1 MPASCSA
8 YLAVSLT
15 MSCFS
20 ASRYA
25 GMAKIK
31 RLMFNSGFNCCL
43 IFSFSVLLL
52 LFEPRA
58 MLSSLVLFSVE
69 ASLMRL
75 AKHVTIFLP
84 QRFMP
89 KFTPISLVTVAS
101 SQSCLALVFKGAFYG
116 STRNSVSVGRT
127 TSVLPPWCFFLSSC
141 RRYTFSCSGRS
152 SSVSILLR

>member
-43 IFSFSVLLL
+43 IFSFSSL

-58 MLSSLVLFSVE
+58 MLSMSVGSFSL

-75 AKHVTIFLP
+75 AMHVIILLP